1 MKIDG
6 PAQAGTDA
14 FGMSAGK
21 GGGMGGGGSN
31 GTCLAPPCG
40 GGSPIATGFYTRYLS
55 SALQER
61 VQNNDKINRQ
71 IFSAD
76 FAVTISPGGQ
86 VTAVQLLRSS
96 GNSKR
101 DQALLA
107 VLQSIRGLDAPPT
120 SFRFPQKITVRGSR
134 GL

>member
-1 MKIDG
+1 M
-6 PAQAGTDA
+6 
-14 FGMSAGK
+14 
-21 GGGMGGGGSN
+21 
-31 GTCLAPPCG
+31 
-40 GGSPIATGFYTRYLS
+40 
-55 SALQER
+55 E
-61 VQNNDKINRQ
+61 NNDKINRQ

-101 DQALLA
+101 DQLLLA
-107 VLQSIRGLDAPPT
+107 ALQSIRGLDAPPA

-134 GL
+134 GF